1 MDQIL
6 YWNEVATEA
15 DRTTHT
21 TGAPTEAGV
30 RGPAGTFPLGLWEM
44 IGEKGL
50 SRTFLGVHW
59 LFDAF
64 AVTEAGEMDLNRN
77 LGGVRPGLDLANDL
91 AAHRLHAANAA
102 GSRPAQS
109 EAPDP
114 RTLAGW

>member
-1 MDQIL
+1 
-6 YWNEVATEA
+6 
-15 DRTTHT
+15 
-21 TGAPTEAGV
+21 
-30 RGPAGTFPLGLWEM
+30 
-44 IGEKGL
+44 
-50 SRTFLGVHW
+50 
-59 LFDAF
+59 
-64 AVTEAGEMDLNRN
+64 MDLNRN

>member
-1 MDQIL
+1 M
-6 YWNEVATEA
+6 
-15 DRTTHT
+15 
-21 TGAPTEAGV
+21 
-30 RGPAGTFPLGLWEM
+30 
-44 IGEKGL
+44 
-50 SRTFLGVHW
+50 HW

-109 EAPDP
+109 GSARSADAGRVVSPTGVHP
-114 RTLAGW
+114 RCGAWSGRRDGRQAVAR